1 MVFIMKVIEY
11 KSILEKLIDIIN
23 YIKLYGIKKV

>member
-1 MVFIMKVIEY
+1 MVFIMKFIEW
-11 KSILEKLIDIIN
+11 KCLLEKLIDIMN